1 MTVDYTNGTYRITY
15 QGVAMVENALDNP
28 NLIQISVVSGCVIMV
43 APQQEYGISFLPNG
57 EYRTWDLDGVNTRL
71 NRADAH
77 FIYARLSRSD
87 NSALIVFS
95 VNDYAVDGSTG
106 GGEASDSFYYIKIG
120 KITQTDKADSSA
132 RLERGITLD
141 FGRLDTPAAQDD
153 TGWRELFEVTADNLI
168 RPLKRFASFIVQGT
182 LNIIGKLVLNEKALS
197 DIARQGDTEPASNS
211 DEAVPTTAYLMG
223 KYLSEL
229 RTHFLNKD
237 REDRTEYLQ
246 KFLGGIVTEFMR
258 SPDFISGALGTGF
271 TVQRNADGTTYA
283 EVDRLFVRMK
293 ALFQILE
300 ILKTDVAGG
309 EIVVNSGPRLKVA
322 KVEASGDVPAYFAD
336 GSAAYFP
343 GGERAYFASSYRLYF
358 LADDGETAVR
368 NLFHVGDLARCQT
381 FDIKAGVY
389 ENVSNSFWWRLVT
402 AVGDDWIEVSS
413 TVCAEGSDVP
423 KEGDTVVQMGSDRDT
438 DRQALIVLSAYGQGA
453 PSLTMYQGIDSFS
466 LSGKEIC
473 RIGYNAAEGECEA
486 MFGRDDGKGYFL
498 YSPSKG
504 LRVAGNIEVLGGSG
518 MSSFDDA
525 MDFAEQV
532 NGSMA
537 QYMGY
542 SGWEDMVS
550 QALRGNTLIKGG
562 VINTSLINVSDLFAG
577 DIYAGEATITKGK
590 FKEIEVNDAT
600 ITNSTLTDVTVTG
613 TINANAGKIGGF
625 TIRDKKLSYEYTTD
639 GNGEGQ
645 PSILIDASGSE
656 FFRVNEHPTV
666 EGQTNTSPFL
676 YIRADRRPAIW
687 VNTGG
692 SYSDAPTGIRVLC
705 NASGYGK
712 AIESYGNVLLQARD
726 GENVKVNGLALN
738 VRQMSSGG
746 NIGSSDDII
755 YTSSGSNMTVYL
767 PRSGHEGKVLFI
779 RKCGSGNVTING
791 NGLRIMPSGRWTS
804 DAYVD
809 EYTIVN
815 GNMCV
820 LFCTGGIWIA
830 TTFG

>member
-1 MTVDYTNGTYRITY
+1 MTIDYTNRTYRITY

-95 VNDYAVDGSTG
+95 VNDYAVDGSIG

-141 FGRLDTPAAQDD
+141 FGYLDTPAAQDD

-182 LNIIGKLVLNEKALS
+182 LNIIGKLVINEKALS

-246 KFLGGIVTEFMR
+246 EFLGGILTEFMR

-309 EIVVNSGPRLKVA
+309 EMVVNSGPRLKVA

-336 GSAAYFP
+336 GSEAYFP

-389 ENVSNSFWWRLVT
+389 ENVSNRFWWRLVT

-466 LSGKEIC
+466 LSGKGVFSVGYDPVKKECFFNSYGRAYIGDRNGRYYIRYSHSEGLEIKARRYLLESGDELSDTLS
-473 RIGYNAAEGECEA
+473 RIEQDARKISLSVTEVRNGLERTGIDIEEGKVTVTADSFFVNSTAGTPIAVFTVGEDGRPLIKAEYIDA
-486 MFGRDDGKGYFL
+486 DNL
-498 YSPSKG
+498 YVKHLEGATGSIGS
-504 LRVAGNIEVLGGSG
+504 LEISAESTAGNIPGIYYEYDNTVLKMQPRWMSAMPYNVFLLRPSSDSMNVELYLKRRRSNIYDRALYVDGVAEVYGRLGVGRGPDTGFKSGLPALVAEGISVYGQLCLSTKTVGSSQSLG
-518 MSSFDDA
+518 ADSSFIIASTGGIELTLPDSDVS
-525 MDFAEQV
+525 DGQIYYILNSYE
-532 NGSMA
+532 GSE
-537 QYMGY
+537 Y
-542 SGWEDMVS
+542 
-550 QALRGNTLIKGG
+550 NTLYGRIISGG
-562 VINTSLINVSDLFAG
+562 T
-577 DIYAGEATITKGK
+577 TIPRT
-590 FKEIEVNDAT
+590 
-600 ITNSTLTDVTVTG
+600 
-613 TINANAGKIGGF
+613 
-625 TIRDKKLSYEYTTD
+625 R
-639 GNGEGQ
+639 
-645 PSILIDASGSE
+645 
-656 FFRVNEHPTV
+656 
-666 EGQTNTSPFL
+666 
-676 YIRADRRPAIW
+676 
-687 VNTGG
+687 
-692 SYSDAPTGIRVLC
+692 
-705 NASGYGK
+705 
-712 AIESYGNVLLQARD
+712 
-726 GENVKVNGLALN
+726 
-738 VRQMSSGG
+738 MSSGTL
-746 NIGSSDDII
+746 
-755 YTSSGSNMTVYL
+755 YMAVYL
-767 PRSGHEGKVLFI
+767 YNRSLWFVKEL
-779 RKCGSGNVTING
+779 
-791 NGLRIMPSGRWTS
+791 
-804 DAYVD
+804 
-809 EYTIVN
+809 
-815 GNMCV
+815 
-820 LFCTGGIWIA
+820 
-830 TTFG
+830 